1 MRLVGVFTVAD
12 AIPYLRWF
20 DFGGHEKA
28 MKENIKQLDIVVSEW
43 LEKHRQKRGSG
54 EKIKSDKDFM
64 DVMLLTIDGTMIHG
78 LDADTI
84 IKATTMVSV

>member
-28 MKENIKQLDIVVSEW
+28 MKENIKQLDIVVSEQ

-54 EKIKSDKDFM
+54 EKIKSDR
-64 DVMLLTIDGTMIHG
+64 LHG
-78 LDADTI
+78 CDAFDDRWNNDSW
-84 IKATTMVSV
+84 A